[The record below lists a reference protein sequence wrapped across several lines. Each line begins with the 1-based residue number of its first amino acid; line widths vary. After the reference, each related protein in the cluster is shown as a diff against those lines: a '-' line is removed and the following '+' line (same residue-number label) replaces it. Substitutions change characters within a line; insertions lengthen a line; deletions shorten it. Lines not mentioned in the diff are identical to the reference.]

1 MALYLTQIN
10 PLQQK
15 VIKSV
20 LQRMPQA
27 FRIRQEIENGFIG
40 TRVMAAQRMENKE
53 NKATLG
59 GV

>member
-27 FRIRQEIENGFIG
+27 FRIRQEIENSFIG

>member
-15 VIKSV
+15 VMKSV

-27 FRIRQEIENGFIG
+27 FRIRQEIENHFIG

>member
-20 LQRMPQA
+20 LQRMPQT
-27 FRIRQEIENGFIG
+27 FRIRQEIENCFIG

>member
-27 FRIRQEIENGFIG
+27 FRIRQEIENRFIG